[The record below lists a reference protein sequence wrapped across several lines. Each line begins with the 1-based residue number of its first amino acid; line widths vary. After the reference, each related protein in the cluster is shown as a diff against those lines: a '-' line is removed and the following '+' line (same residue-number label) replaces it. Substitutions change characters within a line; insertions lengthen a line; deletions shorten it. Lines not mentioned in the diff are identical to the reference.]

1 MNMFLSP
8 EEIASLRLQHR
19 KEKDRRVADRIKAVL
34 LFHRGWSYKQI
45 AEALFLDEIT
55 VSKHIRE
62 YQEEKKLRIVT
73 GGSESKLS
81 PAQTAELNVHLAAH
95 TCVKVVDI
103 CAYVKGQYGIEYT
116 ISGMTSWLKKN
127 GFSFI
132 KPHGVP
138 AKADPEKQ
146 KQFITEYEKLKEE
159 TPENEP
165 ILFCDAVHPTM
176 ATKTSYGWIKKGT
189 RKIIKTTGSRT
200 RMNIIGAINLK
211 SMDLIEKSDCK
222 TVNSEEMG
230 DFFDILRN
238 KYTYEKAPKIHI
250 ILDNSGY
257 NRSEK
262 TKEYAEKRGI
272 VLHFLPTHSPNLNP
286 IERVWKVKNEYVRNN
301 RFFQSSKE
309 FRNAIEN
316 FFKVTWCTIADSM
329 KSRINDKFHVPKTT

>member
-1 MNMFLSP
+1 MEKFLT
-8 EEIASLRLQHR
+8 EQEATELRLQHR
-19 KEKDRRVADRIKAVL
+19 KEKDGRTRDRIKAVL
-34 LFHRGWSYKQI
+34 LFHKGWSYKQI
-45 AEALFLDEIT
+45 AEALLLDEETI
-55 VSKHIRE
+55 SKHIRE
-62 YQEEKKLRIVT
+62 YREEKKLRIVT

-81 PAQTAELNVHLAAH
+81 SAQSEELMEHLTNH
-95 TCVKVVDI
+95 TYAKVIDI
-103 CAYVKGQYGIEYT
+103 CEHVKEQYCVEYT
-116 ISGMTSWLKKN
+116 VPGMTSWLKNN

-146 KQFITEYEKLKEE
+146 KQFIAEYEELKKE

-200 RMNIIGAINLK
+200 RMNIIGAINLAT
-211 SMDLIEKSDCK
+211 MDISKKSDCK
-222 TVNSEEMG
+222 TVNSEEIG
-230 DFFDILRN
+230 KFFDIVRD
-238 KYTYEKAPKIHI
+238 KYKDAPKIHI

-257 NRSEK
+257 NKSAK

-286 IERVWKVKNEYVRNN
+286 IERLWKVINERERNN
-301 RFFQSSKE
+301 RFFHSPKE
-309 FRNAIEN
+309 FREAIEN
-316 FFKVTWCTIADSM
+316 FFQITWDTIADSM
-329 KSRINDKFHVPKTT
+329 KSRINYKFHVNSTT